1 MKAADRLTMREGGKL
16 GLKML
21 GVGVILGPA
30 AFGTLFTTMIYA
42 AAVASGENPISQLML
57 FPFGW
62 FMAIMLTGVP
72 AAVLTA
78 VLISHRIFIGPW
90 TKRRLVAILFPLT
103 WLLAAY
109 VIWQMDG
116 SQELN
121 ADATGV
127 AVVSGLY
134 YAVLI
139 FCIILFFWSLR
150 HRLGLS
156 GLGPSASQADEK
168 AVYS

>member
-1 MKAADRLTMREGGKL
+1 LNPSDRLTVREGGML
-16 GLKML
+16 ALKML

-30 AFGTLFTTMIYA
+30 AFGTLFTAMIYGT
-42 AAVASGENPISQLML
+42 AVASGENPISQLMM

-62 FMAIMLTGVP
+62 FMAIMLAGVP
-72 AAVLTA
+72 AAILTA

-90 TKRRLVAILFPLT
+90 TNRRLAFILFPLT
-103 WLLAAY
+103 WVIAAY
-109 VIWQMDG
+109 SIWRMDG
-116 SQELN
+116 SQALN
-121 ADATGV
+121 AEVTSV

-139 FCIILFFWSLR
+139 FCIILFFWALR

-156 GLGPSASQADEK
+156 ALGPSARPADAK
-168 AVYS
+168 AVHS

>member
-1 MKAADRLTMREGGKL
+1 MSADDRLSLREGGML
-16 GLKML
+16 ALKML
-21 GVGVILGPA
+21 GVGVILGPV

-62 FMAIMLTGVP
+62 FMAIMLTGIP
-72 AAVLTA
+72 AALLTA
-78 VLISHRIFIGPW
+78 VLIGHRIVIGPW
-90 TKRRLVAILFPLT
+90 TKRRLAAILFPLT
-103 WLLAAY
+103 WMLAAY

-116 SQELN
+116 SQALN
-121 ADATGV
+121 AEVTGV

-156 GLGPSASQADEK
+156 ALGQSAPTADAKVGEP
-168 AVYS
+168 